1 MRYMTIDRKMST
13 AFHPQTDGQTER
25 QNSTLEQY
33 LRAFINFQQDD
44 WVQWL
49 PKAEFAYNN
58 AIHSSTGMT
67 SFFALLGYH
76 PRMSY
81 EHDIDKRSAS
91 ESANS
96 NIARYRETLA
106 FLKKELAIAQE

>member
-1 MRYMTIDRKMST
+1 MV
-13 AFHPQTDGQTER
+13 FHPQIDSQTEQ

-33 LRAFINFQQDD
+33 LRAFINFQEDN

-49 PKAEFAYNN
+49 RKAKFAYNN
-58 AIHSSTGMT
+58 AIHSSTRMT
-67 SFFALLGYH
+67 PFFALLGYH

-81 EHDIDKRSAS
+81 EHDINKCSAN

-106 FLKKELAIAQE
+106 FLKKKLAIA